1 MRHVITAALLLWA
14 FTATASADHRWSPPC
29 RTWSQPA
36 YPHYFYTPQ
45 YPVYYYTPPD
55 TRPFVNHDY
64 RTNPFY
70 PSPYFYGPPN
80 RGYYQGYEAG
90 AALRQSLFGY

>member
-1 MRHVITAALLLWA
+1 MRRFITAALLLWA

-29 RTWSQPA
+29 STCQ
-36 YPHYFYTPQ
+36 YPTYPTYPTYPQYFYAPA
-45 YPVYYYTPPD
+45 D

-70 PSPYFYGPPN
+70 GSPYFYGSPN

-90 AALRQSLFGY
+90 ASLRRMLLGM